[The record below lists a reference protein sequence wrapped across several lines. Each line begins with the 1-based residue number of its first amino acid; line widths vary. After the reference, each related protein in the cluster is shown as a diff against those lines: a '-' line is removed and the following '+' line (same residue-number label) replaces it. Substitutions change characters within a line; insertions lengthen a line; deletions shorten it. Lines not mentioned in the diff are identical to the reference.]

1 MAYISFLKVALSVSI
16 TMPLR
21 VTVSLNSMV
30 FLSLKIRSIFSVL
43 GIVSDNFDKGNIKI
57 DWL

>member
-1 MAYISFLKVALSVSI
+1 
-16 TMPLR
+16 
-21 VTVSLNSMV
+21 MV

-57 DWL
+57 D